1 MYRDVVI
8 VGAGHAGAEL
18 ASTLRR
24 KGFGGSILLVGDEP
38 VAPYERPPLSKACL
52 LGTIEIER
60 ILLRESD
67 YWSTAAIELALGC
80 AATALDAEKD
90 GLQLSDGR
98 HVDFAW
104 CVLATGGKVRK
115 LNCPGSDLAGIYYL
129 RTLRDVQAIG
139 AAIGE
144 ARRLVVIGGGFIG
157 LEVAAAARQ
166 LGKEVALIETQRRV
180 LARVTSPVVS
190 SFYEA
195 LHRQRGVRLLLGS
208 AISGLEGEGQVS
220 GVRLADGTVEPAD
233 LVVVGIGIDAD
244 TGLAEQAGLACDAGI
259 LVDEACRT
267 SQPRILAIGDCSR
280 HPNDFAGG
288 LWRLESVQ
296 HANDSAGAAADTI
309 LGNPGI
315 YREVP
320 TFWSDQYECRLQ
332 TAGLT
337 KDADEI
343 VVRGDAGQGPFSVV
357 YLQEGRVVAVDAI
370 NAPKD
375 FMAARH
381 LVRSGAR
388 PDRKLLADPSIAL
401 KSLA

>member
-24 KGFGGSILLVGDEP
+24 KGFTGSILLIGEEP

-60 ILLRESD
+60 MLLRERD
-67 YWSTAAIELALGC
+67 YWSDANIELLLGC
-80 AATALDAEKD
+80 AATALDAD
-90 GLQLSDGR
+90 GTSLHLSDGR
-98 HVDFAW
+98 AVQFGW
-104 CVLATGGKVRK
+104 CVLATGGRVRT
-115 LNCPGSDLAGIYYL
+115 LRCPGGNLDGVHSL
-129 RTLRDVQAIG
+129 RTLRDVQAIASAIG
-139 AAIGE
+139 AAQ
-144 ARRLVVIGGGFIG
+144 RLVVIGGGFIG

-166 LGKEVALIETQRRV
+166 LGKDVTLVETQRRV

-208 AISGLEGEGQVS
+208 EIAALLGDGQVS
-220 GVRLADGTVEPAD
+220 AVQLVDGTVEPAD
-233 LVVVGIGIDAD
+233 LVIVGIGIDAD
-244 TGLAEQAGLACDAGI
+244 TLLAERAGLACEAGV

-267 SQPRILAIGDCSR
+267 SHPRVLAIGDCSR
-280 HPNDFAGG
+280 HPNDYAGG

-296 HANDSAGAAADTI
+296 HANDSAATAADTI
-309 LGNPGI
+309 LGKPGA
-315 YREVP
+315 YCEVP
-320 TFWSDQYECRLQ
+320 TFWSDQYEYRLQ

-343 VVRGDAGQGPFSVV
+343 VVRGDEERAPFSVV

-381 LVRSGAR
+381 LVRNGAR
-388 PDRKLLADPSIAL
+388 PDRRLLADPEVAL